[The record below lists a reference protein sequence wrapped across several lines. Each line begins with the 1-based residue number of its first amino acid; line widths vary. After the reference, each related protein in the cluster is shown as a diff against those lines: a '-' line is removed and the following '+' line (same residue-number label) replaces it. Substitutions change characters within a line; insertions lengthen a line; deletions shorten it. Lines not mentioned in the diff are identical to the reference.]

1 MKKEK
6 ELLGAVSVSTF
17 NSNYLNQANFLSEE
31 EIAQLDIESRINE
44 FDPIQAVAYQ
54 TNNFSYTNRYGQIE
68 MHDPASFF
76 HRLFLNKYDQE
87 PNPMQANRGVQV
99 FNDPARSQVQF
110 LQDFATENNIITV
123 GGYNYTTSEAELSI
137 PNVPIDAV
145 AFAETALIYSALL
158 GKAPSNGEVAS
169 LTLDPYFE
177 VRSLAERAQMILDM
191 PEYSAQYNVSTP
203 QVSILG
209 LQNGD
214 VLQDD
219 QIIVVE
225 AFDNGL
231 DGSFDTADDNAIRS
245 VSLLFN
251 GTTYLQLEGNNST
264 TEYNFDLGNGLP
276 QGEYILEVVAENLN
290 GKIGRASKQVF
301 VGADTTDISLTSPA
315 YGSVL
320 KKGEPIEVGYSLHSG
335 LSGQRFLEINGG
347 IRWSGVL
354 SMEDYL
360 LVDGGTISLIDG
372 TGRNSV
378 SFEFD
383 NNDSASGYTIQVE
396 EIRKIGDGNLTLHG
410 TYNGP
415 AEGTEYLITIDS
427 IANGA
432 NAYASFSWRELGYF
446 ENEDNGSEIII
457 ADRNYSLGH
466 NLEIRFDSNT
476 SFAFGDTWRVKVEPK
491 YIGNP
496 ELQLW

>member
-1 MKKEK
+1 M
-6 ELLGAVSVSTF
+6 
-17 NSNYLNQANFLSEE
+17 
-31 EIAQLDIESRINE
+31 
-44 FDPIQAVAYQ
+44 
-54 TNNFSYTNRYGQIE
+54 
-68 MHDPASFF
+68 
-76 HRLFLNKYDQE
+76 
-87 PNPMQANRGVQV
+87 
-99 FNDPARSQVQF
+99 
-110 LQDFATENNIITV
+110 
-123 GGYNYTTSEAELSI
+123 
-137 PNVPIDAV
+137 
-145 AFAETALIYSALL
+145 
-158 GKAPSNGEVAS
+158 
-169 LTLDPYFE
+169 
-177 VRSLAERAQMILDM
+177 
-191 PEYSAQYNVSTP
+191 
-203 QVSILG
+203 
-209 LQNGD
+209 
-214 VLQDD
+214 
-219 QIIVVE
+219 VE

-301 VGADTTDISLTSPA
+301 VGADTTDISLTSPD

-335 LSGQRFLEINGG
+335 LSGQGNFLEINGG

-383 NNDSASGYTIQVE
+383 NNDSASGYTIQAE

-427 IANGA
+427 IANDA
-432 NAYASFSWRELGYF
+432 NAYASLAER
-446 ENEDNGSEIII
+446 
-457 ADRNYSLGH
+457 
-466 NLEIRFDSNT
+466 
-476 SFAFGDTWRVKVEPK
+476 
-491 YIGNP
+491 IG
-496 ELQLW
+496 LF